1 MSDSLP
7 RSAHRSDSAQLGILM
22 PAITLALMW
31 AAIGWTYL
39 GEPAILQFM
48 VRVMVAPFVALI
60 LTLAWWLFFTRITWF
75 DRLLVVGVAVGALL
89 LVLVPHGADAMMY
102 LFGILPVMVTG
113 WLAWLILTPWMGWS
127 ARHIGLMC
135 VIVACIGFFGLVR
148 IEGLDGEFQA
158 EYKWRWTPT
167 AEQKL
172 MAKQGETPGKAN
184 AQLEK
189 PKDLKAGPADWPAF
203 RGVGR
208 DSVVKDVTI
217 ATDWKTNPPKVLWK
231 HNIGPGWSS
240 FAAVG
245 KLLFTQEQRGED
257 EMVVCY
263 DADTGLKQWTYSVPT
278 RFTEA
283 IAGAGPRA
291 TPTYHEG
298 KLYCQGAN
306 GHLVC
311 LDAYTGAEIWK
322 RNLTQDTQA
331 PVPTWGFS
339 GSPLVHKGLVSVYA
353 GAKDKTLTAYKL
365 DTGEIA
371 WTSERETKPELSYC
385 STHLATFEGVE
396 SLLILSDRGA
406 SAYEPETGKL
416 IWTHDWETSGVVR
429 CVQPALIE
437 GKDFLIGTGLGIGT
451 QRVHVERKDGKWM
464 VNEVWKTTQFKPYY
478 NDMVLH
484 EGHAYG
490 YDNNFFCC
498 VDLKD
503 GKVKWKARGYGTG
516 QALLLAKQGLLLIVT
531 EKGELALVEA
541 KPGAHKELGKI
552 KVIEGKTW
560 NHPILVNGR
569 VYLRN
574 GEEFACVEL
583 PKGDGPL
590 AKDGK

>member
-1 MSDSLP
+1 
-7 RSAHRSDSAQLGILM
+7 
-22 PAITLALMW
+22 
-31 AAIGWTYL
+31 
-39 GEPAILQFM
+39 
-48 VRVMVAPFVALI
+48 
-60 LTLAWWLFFTRITWF
+60 
-75 DRLLVVGVAVGALL
+75 
-89 LVLVPHGADAMMY
+89 
-102 LFGILPVMVTG
+102 
-113 WLAWLILTPWMGWS
+113 
-127 ARHIGLMC
+127 
-135 VIVACIGFFGLVR
+135 
-148 IEGLDGEFQA
+148 
-158 EYKWRWTPT
+158 
-167 AEQKL
+167 
-172 MAKQGETPGKAN
+172 
-184 AQLEK
+184 
-189 PKDLKAGPADWPAF
+189 
-203 RGVGR
+203 
-208 DSVVKDVTI
+208 
-217 ATDWKTNPPKVLWK
+217 
-231 HNIGPGWSS
+231 
-240 FAAVG
+240 
-245 KLLFTQEQRGED
+245 
-257 EMVVCY
+257 
-263 DADTGLKQWTYSVPT
+263 
-278 RFTEA
+278 
-283 IAGAGPRA
+283 
-291 TPTYHEG
+291 
-298 KLYCQGAN
+298 
-306 GHLVC
+306 
-311 LDAYTGAEIWK
+311 
-322 RNLTQDTQA
+322 
-331 PVPTWGFS
+331 
-339 GSPLVHKGLVSVYA
+339 VHKGLVSVYA

-416 IWTHDWETSGVVR
+416 VWTHDWETSGVVR

-451 QRVHVERKDGKWM
+451 QRVHVERKDGKWT